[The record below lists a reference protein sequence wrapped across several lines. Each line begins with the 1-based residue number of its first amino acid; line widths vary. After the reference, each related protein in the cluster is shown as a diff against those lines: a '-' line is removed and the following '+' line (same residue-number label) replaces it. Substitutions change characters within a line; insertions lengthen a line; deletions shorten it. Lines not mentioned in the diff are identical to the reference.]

1 MSHSIRFCRTEKRA
15 MLGVVKVKL
24 IKTLLNVSPFG
35 NFYAR
40 RVKQKYD
47 DGCAK
52 AAKPAWSR

>member
-1 MSHSIRFCRTEKRA
+1 